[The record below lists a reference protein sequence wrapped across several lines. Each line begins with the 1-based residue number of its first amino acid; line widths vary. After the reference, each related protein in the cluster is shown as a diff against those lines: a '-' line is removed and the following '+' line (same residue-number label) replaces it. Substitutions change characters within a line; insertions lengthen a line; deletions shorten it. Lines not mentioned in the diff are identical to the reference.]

1 MPTRRSVLVSTG
13 ALVTAGCSSRNDTD
27 SDGSDSS
34 DGEAFDNTILD
45 ERGGTK
51 LQPGTHAAF
60 DFTYEGT
67 KSVQIAYDLTVVD
80 DWDIDV
86 LVLDGENYDRYPD
99 GGHLSYSA
107 ELSAIETDEVQNEGY
122 VSAGR
127 YAIVFDNTDRFTEPT
142 DIPVP
147 IEFDVE
153 VATN

>member
-1 MPTRRSVLVSTG
+1 MPRSISPT
-13 ALVTAGCSSRNDTD
+13 
-27 SDGSDSS
+27 
-34 DGEAFDNTILD
+34 
-45 ERGGTK
+45 
-51 LQPGTHAAF
+51 
-60 DFTYEGT
+60 GT